1 MVSRYGLSNRQS
13 KALLMFLERGKL
25 RLDDLVGAFPDVNKR
40 TLQRDLK
47 ALVDKGILRQSGAA
61 RAAHYLLNI
70 KKLR

>member
-47 ALVDKGILRQSGAA
+47 ALVDKGILRQSGTA